1 MIHINELN
9 GVESIIYRKNGSA
22 ESCRFS
28 QENKIRLGN
37 NLLIPRFSEP
47 DYRCKYREALSL
59 YESGEIKSIY
69 LEGIQEINTPLG
81 KQQAELISYYESGA
95 LHRIFPLYGQIS
107 AYWSEESEKELAPEL
122 TIEVGDNQITGKVS
136 CICFYE
142 SGKVKSITLWPG
154 ENFVV
159 RAGDYEITGRIGV
172 SFYES
177 GAVKSV
183 EPIFHT
189 YIEVDGKKHHVYNPF
204 ANGISG
210 DKNSLVFDEKGN
222 VIDYVQVIK

>member
-1 MIHINELN
+1 MIQIKELN
-9 GVESIIYRKNGSA
+9 GVESVIYRKNGSV

-28 QENKIRLGN
+28 QENKIHIGN

-47 DYRCKYREALSL
+47 DYRCKYREALSF
-59 YESGEIKSIY
+59 YENGEIKSIY
-69 LEGIQEINTPLG
+69 LEGVQYVNTPLG

-107 AYWSEESEKELAPEL
+107 AYWSEESEKELAPKL
-122 TIEVGDNQITGKVS
+122 TIEVGDNRIVGKVS
-136 CICFYE
+136 SICFYE

-154 ENFVV
+154 EHFVI

-189 YIEVDGKKHHVYNPF
+189 YVEINGKKIHVYNPF
-204 ANGISG
+204 ANGING

-222 VIDYVQVIK
+222 VIDCVHVTK